1 MKTDRY
7 TKIIL
12 TVIAFA
18 LVANLLVS
26 VLTPSNVHAGW
37 GAKYEDIEMGGTFGN
52 IFFDKKTGD
61 IWTYE
66 YDEHLKGDLKLWCHY
81 KLVELGKDLQKV
93 SGK

>member
-1 MKTDRY
+1 MKTDRS

-18 LVANLLVS
+18 LVANLIGS
-26 VLTPSNVHAGW
+26 VLTPSKVHAGW
-37 GAKYEDIEMGGTFGN
+37 GAKYEDIQMVGLGN

-61 IWTYE
+61 IWIYS
-66 YDEHLKGDLKLWCHY
+66 GDNLNVLSHY
-81 KLVELGKDLQKV
+81 KLIELGKDLQKV